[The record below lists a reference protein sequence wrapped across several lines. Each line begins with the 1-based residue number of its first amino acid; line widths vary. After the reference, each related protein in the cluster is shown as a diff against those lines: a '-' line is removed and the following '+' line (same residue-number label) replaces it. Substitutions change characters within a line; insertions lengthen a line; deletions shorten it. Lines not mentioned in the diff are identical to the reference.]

1 MKLIDD
7 ELRPPKSLDITIT
20 MVADSLSSGNAIEN
34 RSEMLDI
41 LYHLQNF
48 AIILHKYVKKEKNET
63 EKPD

>member
-41 LYHLQNF
+41 LYHLQSL
-48 AIILHKYVKKEKNET
+48 AIILHNNIKKEKNET
-63 EKPD
+63 QKPH

>member
-7 ELRPPKSLDITIT
+7 ELRPAKSLDITIT
-20 MVADSLSSGNAIEN
+20 MVADSLSSGNAIKN

-48 AIILHKYVKKEKNET
+48 EMLLNFMKRDSDET
-63 EKPD
+63 DQPD